1 MHSRWFAFQ
10 IFFTS
15 EFVKKYPASVLN
27 MVQMITAFILSAVS
41 MVVFGET
48 DFQVTTQGWLS
59 VLYLGVIST
68 TLCYLLQT
76 ACQKYVDETKAA
88 IVLSMESVFG
98 TIFSIIILHEIITP
112 RMVIGC
118 VIILAAVIISN
129 LSDKKG
135 EISNEEIQCSNI

>member
-1 MHSRWFAFQ
+1 M
-10 IFFTS
+10 
-15 EFVKKYPASVLN
+15 
-27 MVQMITAFILSAVS
+27 
-41 MVVFGET
+41 
-48 DFQVTTQGWLS
+48 
-59 VLYLGVIST
+59 LYLGVIST

-118 VIILAAVIISN
+118 VIILAAVIIIQ
-129 LSDKKG
+129 LDLIKKE

>member
-1 MHSRWFAFQ
+1 M
-10 IFFTS
+10 
-15 EFVKKYPASVLN
+15 KKYPASVLN
-27 MVQMITAFILSAVS
+27 MVQMITAFVLSAVS
-41 MVVFGET
+41 LVIFGEN

-68 TLCYLLQT
+68 TVCYLLQT

-98 TIFSIIILHEIITP
+98 TIFSIIILHEVITL

-118 VIILAAVIISN
+118 AIILAAVIISN
-129 LSDKKG
+129 LSETEG
-135 EISNEEIQCSNI
+135 EAKDEEIQCSNF

>member
-1 MHSRWFAFQ
+1 
-10 IFFTS
+10 
-15 EFVKKYPASVLN
+15 
-27 MVQMITAFILSAVS
+27 MITAFILSAVS